1 MGTVYGANATKAL
14 TPSGSDIID
23 QASGNAK
30 LCVTYDSYEASALAS
45 ASTIMMG
52 SKLPVGARVIDVA
65 IMADDMGS
73 TVTCDVGDVADPDR
87 YLDGVPVTT
96 ATESWSLLSDTA
108 NLGEINGFGYVITGD
123 DDDQIMIT
131 TAGIWTGTIKMA
143 VFYAI

>member
-1 MGTVYGANATKAL
+1 
-14 TPSGSDIID
+14 
-23 QASGNAK
+23 
-30 LCVTYDSYEASALAS
+30 
-45 ASTIMMG
+45 MMG

-108 NLGEINGFGYVITGD
+108 NLGEIDGFGYVITGD

-131 TAGIWTGTIKMA
+131 SNGLWTGTIKMA